1 MMVQEFL
8 MYRFKAGAQNTP
20 AVVPVATPAP
30 LVNGSTVQGPTPV
43 PVAGGVPLP
52 GICNTNTTPRNNEN
66 PIVRSL
72 PKTQFC
78 LKSEL
83 LRYHQ
88 KPPPAME
95 SLSIQSQP
103 YRTLPLLQPSAKVR
117 ADLGVGSISHLKMQ
131 DDHISGLKEP
141 QYVPQSHAM
150 TAKAKHDELIMKQKG
165 PHKKDNKT
173 NNDFMKINKSTFRV
187 GGQVV
192 QLKKPLF
199 DPDTPTDTD
208 TQYPQLRKHSV
219 GNLLTPNEH
228 ENERDTLCLATK
240 RSGGRS
246 RSLCYTVTTNRVEEL
261 DDDEQVTL
269 SRECDESPLESRY
282 PNEDQQVECTI
293 KLNVPEVRGTSEEV
307 EVEETVRL
315 APPPRP
321 PHPVTPVETVSV
333 SQTVK
338 VRRDDYYYW

>member
-1 MMVQEFL
+1 MGSELKRHSGGGNGATLAKYYEGVL
-8 MYRFKAGAQNTP
+8 AGAGAQNTP
-20 AVVPVATPAP
+20 AVVPVATSAP

-43 PVAGGVPLP
+43 PVSGGVPLP
-52 GICNTNTTPRNNEN
+52 GICSSHTTARNEN

-72 PKTQFC
+72 PKTQFS

-83 LRYHQ
+83 LRYQ

-141 QYVPQSHAM
+141 Q
-150 TAKAKHDELIMKQKG
+150 
-165 PHKKDNKT
+165 
-173 NNDFMKINKSTFRV
+173 V

-192 QLKKPLF
+192 QLKKPLL

-208 TQYPQLRKHSV
+208 TQYPQLRKHSA

-228 ENERDTLCLATK
+228 ENERENLCITNK

-269 SRECDESPLESRY
+269 SRESDESPLESRY
-282 PNEDQQVECTI
+282 HNEDQQVECTI
-293 KLNVPEVRGTSEEV
+293 KLNLPEVRGTSEEV

-321 PHPVTPVETVSV
+321 PPPVTPVETVSV

-338 VRRDDYYYW
+338 VRRDDTTTTGDTTLSKLVIISEKKH